1 MINQLIKETV
11 NLIGLEES
19 QTWLKYLKNI
29 NGYPSTTGINGAWWR
44 MSGWVLQLQLFGGVA
59 QNMWRFDH
67 ILYEY

>member
-29 NGYPSTTGINGAWWR
+29 NGYPSTTGINGA
-44 MSGWVLQLQLFGGVA
+44 
-59 QNMWRFDH
+59 
-67 ILYEY
+67 